1 MNYKFSVLSSIYH
14 KEKSEFFDLCMK
26 SIWIE
31 QTLKPDEMILVE
43 DGPLTP
49 CLYQAISYWKNKL
62 GDKLIVISLDKNVGT
77 GRAKNIGLQNC
88 THEFI
93 FIMDTDDICSPNR
106 FKLQMDFFKH
116 NPSVSILG
124 GQISEFESDPRSQ
137 ISKRIVPSNHN
148 DIIKFAKIKSPLNNV
163 TIGYK
168 KSKVLEV
175 GGYKHHLFMEDYN
188 LFLRLIAN
196 ECIFHNLEDTL
207 VYARVDNGVFGRRRG
222 FQYIKSEYQLLKLKK
237 TLQKKTSLTLYLI
250 FIARST
256 PRLLPEKALNTLYT
270 KLLRNKM

>member
-1 MNYKFSVLSSIYH
+1 MDYSFSVLSSIYH
-14 KEKSEFFDLCMK
+14 KEDPDFFHLCMN
-26 SIWIE
+26 SLWIE
-31 QTLKPDEMILVE
+31 QTLQPDEMILVE

-49 CLYQAISYWKNKL
+49 SLYEAILSWKKKL
-62 GDKLIVISLDKNVGT
+62 GDKLVVISLDNNVGT
-77 GRAKNIGLQNC
+77 GRAKNIGLREC

-106 FKLQMDFFKH
+106 FELQMDFFKK

-124 GQISEFESDPRSQ
+124 GQISEFVSNPSLQ
-137 ISKRIVPSNHN
+137 ISKRIVPINHN
-148 DIIKFAKIKSPLNNV
+148 DIVNFSKIKSPLNNV
-163 TIGYK
+163 TIAYK

-196 ECIFHNLEDTL
+196 GCIFHNLKETL
-207 VYARVDNGVFGRRRG
+207 VYARVDNGIYGRRRG
-222 FQYIKSEYQLLKLKK
+222 YQYIKSEYQLLQLKK
-237 TLQKKTSLTLYLI
+237 RLGTQKGLTPYLT

-256 PRLLPEKALNTLYT
+256 PRLLPEKALNTFYT
-270 KLLRNKM
+270 KLLRNKI